1 MQEGRDYE
9 NESPERDSAPFPPG
23 EPAPPG
29 AGGVPQQGETPGA
42 SWVPEGTEP
51 AEPAGPAAPPPA
63 AGDQPGPW
71 PGQPGYPPPGYGQPG
86 YPPPGYGPARLRTA
100 RFRPARLRAP
110 AGIRP
115 AAVRPA
121 GGRAG
126 LAVAGPAGHP
136 ADLGQPPRRPAKLG
150 PAPRRGR
157 LTPPGPAAPGRPT
170 RRSCPGARRRPGSG
184 HHRGG
189 GYAQPPGQPPSRSPL
204 GRAMVYV
211 LVAVLAAAVGA
222 GAVFALRG
230 SPGNSPAVAPQDAP
244 KPHTNTSGRG
254 TGTPGL
260 NVNAVASKVE
270 PGMVDITSRLKLTG
284 QVFEGTGMILTSS
297 GLVLTNNHVINGATV
312 GSLRVRDCRQRAD
325 LRRADRR
332 LGPDR
337 GRRGDQARRRVGA
350 DDGADRELQRGQ
362 GRPGR
367 SGARQRRRRGRRP
380 AVTSGKITGVNQR
393 ITASDAGSGTSETL
407 YGMFRTSAP
416 IQPGDSG
423 GPLATA
429 GGRVIGMNTAAN
441 PQNLGPGHSQGY
453 SIPINQ
459 ALSVVDRIKNGQ
471 GGGVDPPRPAT
482 VHRHRDRQHGEQRDQ
497 HRDQPAGPVAAAQG
511 DRPQRRQR
519 QLHRPVPAERGGQP
533 GSQQHRA
540 RHVGSARRGRV
551 LPHAGEHGRAASR

>member
-1 MQEGRDYE
+1 
-9 NESPERDSAPFPPG
+9 
-23 EPAPPG
+23 
-29 AGGVPQQGETPGA
+29 
-42 SWVPEGTEP
+42 
-51 AEPAGPAAPPPA
+51 
-63 AGDQPGPW
+63 
-71 PGQPGYPPPGYGQPG
+71 
-86 YPPPGYGPARLRTA
+86 
-100 RFRPARLRAP
+100 
-110 AGIRP
+110 
-115 AAVRPA
+115 
-121 GGRAG
+121 
-126 LAVAGPAGHP
+126 
-136 ADLGQPPRRPAKLG
+136 
-150 PAPRRGR
+150 
-157 LTPPGPAAPGRPT
+157 
-170 RRSCPGARRRPGSG
+170 
-184 HHRGG
+184 
-189 GYAQPPGQPPSRSPL
+189 
-204 GRAMVYV
+204 MVYV

-312 GSLRVRDCRQRAD
+312 GSLRVRDVGNGQTYGAQIVGWD
-325 LRRADRR
+325 QT
-332 LGPDR
+332 
-337 GRRGDQARRRVGA
+337 GDVAVIKLVGA
-350 DDGADRELQRGQ
+350 SGLTTVQTGNSSAVKDGQAVVALGNA
-362 GRPGR
+362 G
-367 SGARQRRRRGRRP
+367 GAGGEP

-471 GGGVDPPRPAT
+471 GGGVIHLGQPPFIGIAIASTANNATSTATSPRAQWRQLKAIARSDGSVNSTGRCLPNEVGSPVPSSIAPAT
-482 VHRHRDRQHGEQRDQ
+482 SGALVGGVFCRTPANTAGLQAGDVIVAVNGHPVTSATTLHAVISNYRPGNTVSLTWVEAGGQKHTGSLTLA
-497 HRDQPAGPVAAAQG
+497 AGPVK
-511 DRPQRRQR
+511 
-519 QLHRPVPAERGGQP
+519 
-533 GSQQHRA
+533 
-540 RHVGSARRGRV
+540 
-551 LPHAGEHGRAASR
+551 